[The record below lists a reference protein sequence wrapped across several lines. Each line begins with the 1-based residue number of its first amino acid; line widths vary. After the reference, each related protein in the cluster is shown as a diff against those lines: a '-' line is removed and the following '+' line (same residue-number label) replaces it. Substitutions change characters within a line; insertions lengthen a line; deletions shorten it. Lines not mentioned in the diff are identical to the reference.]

1 MNSQAHQTLEHPRI
15 IFILSFCIYCIGIAC
30 SSINDNRIALSIAI
44 VGTLCILLFWWWK
57 KYTTVGLMLLI
68 TISWWYMGSRDSQD
82 RQQSLQELSIL
93 TDGFSWSHLI
103 QWSIDSLLYSSDL
116 SHTYRLNIDKI
127 DNRSTLFSPNI
138 LVEIPKNLHLNKG
151 DTIESKIKIQS
162 LIEFPLSGF
171 ARYSWYQR
179 SYGKSSIATFKRI
192 SEATPTKQQI
202 IHESLEKI
210 VSKWFPENVTGIILG
225 MTIGNIE
232 YLSSNIKQHFTNSG
246 ITHILVVSGSNI
258 AFLIVI
264 LTAILRYIPIHKHI
278 KITTIVS
285 IIIGYGYI
293 VWWDVPVIRAIIMG
307 LITYIAIEWSR
318 KTSSVAI
325 LCFVGYIILVTS
337 PLALLYD
344 AGFALSFSATLSILL
359 FYNKI
364 LNFWKRVSIPQ
375 FINEIIS
382 ISIAASIWSTIAV
395 IYHFGNIPIWWILS
409 NILIWGFLGWILFS
423 SMIYFIIAPLSIWIA
438 YIWWWTIYIPIVYI
452 IEVGTILWKNRGYP
466 ILEDIGFP
474 ISIFLML
481 MLFSYTIFSEYK
493 RLLDPK

>member
-1 MNSQAHQTLEHPRI
+1 
-15 IFILSFCIYCIGIAC
+15 
-30 SSINDNRIALSIAI
+30 
-44 VGTLCILLFWWWK
+44 
-57 KYTTVGLMLLI
+57 
-68 TISWWYMGSRDSQD
+68 
-82 RQQSLQELSIL
+82 
-93 TDGFSWSHLI
+93 
-103 QWSIDSLLYSSDL
+103 
-116 SHTYRLNIDKI
+116 
-127 DNRSTLFSPNI
+127 
-138 LVEIPKNLHLNKG
+138 VEIPKNLHLNRG

-162 LIEFPLSGF
+162 LIDFPLSGF
-171 ARYSWYQR
+171 SRYSWYQK

-192 SEATPTKQQI
+192 SETTPTKQVI

-264 LTAILRYIPIHKHI
+264 LTAILRYIPIHKYL

-325 LCFVGYIILVTS
+325 LCFVGYIILVSS

-359 FYNKI
+359 FYKKI
-364 LNFWKRVSIPQ
+364 LPLCQQLHLPIFLS
-375 FINEIIS
+375 EIIS

-409 NILIWGFLGWILFS
+409 NILIWGFLGWILLS

-438 YIWWWTIYIPIVYI
+438 YIWWWTIHLPIVYI
-452 IEVGTILWKNRGYP
+452 IEVGTTLWKNRGYSIP
-466 ILEDIGFP
+466 EDIGFP
-474 ISIFLML
+474 LSIFLML
-481 MLFSYTIFSEYK
+481 IFFSYTIFSEYK
-493 RLLDPK
+493 RLLDTK